1 MNEESECDLIV
12 IKNKMDCSF
21 GENVLQWTMCFCS
34 GHKKAHSH
42 KARNVFCFIGNNIRS
57 QTQNR
62 TQTRQLI
69 LYHDYIDLKLVENSI
84 IKC

>member
-34 GHKKAHSH
+34 GHKK
-42 KARNVFCFIGNNIRS
+42 
-57 QTQNR
+57 
-62 TQTRQLI
+62 LI
-69 LYHDYIDLKLVENSI
+69 LIKQGMYSVSLVIILGIKHSI
-84 IKC
+84 ELRLDN